1 MEQLNT
7 SNDKNINSENEIEE
21 DIKLFSSKWWK
32 KYFDFTGLF
41 EKEDTIKTDT
51 KINTKTYLELRI
63 SNFFLKEEKFKNY
76 WLDLYEHFNKDFSK
90 IIYTPIYIQK
100 FFSNLDYINQCVI
113 NSEWDEIMKIYKEV
127 VKKNPNYKNSR
138 LDDPKPI
145 YDRRYILLITYH
157 IFIIV
162 IYSLSAIFYSRL
174 SMTFMKIK
182 KTLDIEHD
190 ENSSFIV
197 FIAYVLFILGL
208 YYGGIEFIYSAIL
221 LLFKLLYYIGIIL
234 YYVIYYL
241 GWLLFILL
249 KLFGRLMYKTTSAMT
264 GGKKKTKKMKG
275 GGLYEDFENF
285 MNEIREVI
293 DEFSIELVVNVLNK
307 FFENILPDEEDTFE
321 SQCNNTSNI
330 EKMLAKQNSKRNT
343 EEPIDINKKINTKII
358 EMLPDDIK
366 KTDFAR
372 CMLKKDPSPPSP
384 APKCN

>member
-7 SNDKNINSENEIEE
+7 SNDKNINSENETEE
-21 DIKLFSSKWWK
+21 DITFFSVKWLKKYLDFTKLFK
-32 KYFDFTGLF
+32 K
-41 EKEDTIKTDT
+41 EEEVK

-63 SNFFLKEEKFKNY
+63 RKFFLKEEKFKNY
-76 WLDLYEHFNKDFSK
+76 WLDLYEHFNRDFSK

-100 FFSNLDYINQCVI
+100 FFSNLKYINQCVI

-157 IFIIV
+157 IFILV
-162 IYSLSAIFYSRL
+162 VYSLSAIFYSRL

-182 KTLDIEHD
+182 KTLNIEHD

-221 LLFKLLYYIGIIL
+221 LLFKLLYYMGIIL

-249 KLFGRLMYKTTSAMT
+249 KLFGRVAYKTTSAMT
-264 GGKKKTKKMKG
+264 GGKKTNKKMKG

-285 MNEIREVI
+285 MNEIRAVI
-293 DEFSIELVVNVLNK
+293 DEFSVELIVNVLNK
-307 FFENILPDEEDTFE
+307 FFENILPDEDTFE
-321 SQCNNTSNI
+321 TECKSTSNI

-343 EEPIDINKKINTKII
+343 EEPIDINKKINEKIT
-358 EMLPDDIK
+358 ELLPEDIK

-372 CMLKKDPSPPSP
+372 CMLKKDPPPP
-384 APKCN
+384 PPKCN